1 MVEIVRINP
10 RRDLTV
16 DVVWSDGRE
25 AQVDFAPII
34 EESVVFDPMRH
45 SDFFVRNARIVN
57 AGAAIA
63 WSKILEFSA
72 DGLRYEAFP
81 EECRRDFL
89 MMAAE

>member
-1 MVEIVRINP
+1 MVEIVRIDP
-10 RRDLTV
+10 RPDLTIG
-16 DVVWSDGRE
+16 VVWSDGRE
-25 AQVDFAPII
+25 AQIDFAPII
-34 EESVVFDPMRH
+34 EESAVFNPMNH

-57 AGAAIA
+57 AGASIA
-63 WSKILEFSA
+63 WSKMLEFSA